1 MYERMLKN
9 GSWEVPGDNRG
20 PSRSLPGAG
29 RDTFGDTAKILEEF
43 EASQAHPRAH
53 LASQLGPA
61 GTQKSTKNIFMS
73 KKTASGGVTGSVF
86 HRSYMQ
92 TPF

>member
-1 MYERMLKN
+1 MLKN
-9 GSWEVPGDNRG
+9 GSWEVPGGARG

-29 RDTFGDTAKILEEF
+29 RDTLGDTAKILEEF
-43 EASQAHPRAH
+43 EASKACPRAH

-61 GTQKSTKNIFMS
+61 GIQKSTKNGLMA
-73 KKTASGGVTGSVF
+73 KKTALGGITGSVF